1 MNIKIVSGSNGT
13 GKSLY
18 LSKLYKE
25 NEVKSIFV
33 SDFTIFYNISEKD
46 LISREMSKGQY
57 KLHMLLKA
65 SSAVVNGGTLII
77 DDIDTYLHPDIQQ
90 NMISHLI
97 EKNPE
102 IKNLIVSTHSPMLIM
117 KKWQDCVVNVEDFNS
132 FEDFKNIE
140 FNQN

>member
-1 MNIKIVSGSNGT
+1 MNIKIVSGSNGS